1 MQKDLHADPFALSF
15 GNTLS
20 IPFPSIDSLIK
31 RTIEHVFGLTEMSSL
46 YAQAMAE
53 NQAQDSFYD
62 TVLNTMNCT
71 YEVTG
76 LDLIPKEGPV
86 IVVANHPF
94 GGIEGVILGS
104 LLGSIRPDFK
114 SWLIHYW
121 VVFHNS
127 MKA

>member
-1 MQKDLHADPFALSF
+1 MQKDLQADPFALSF

-20 IPFPSIDSLIK
+20 IPFPSIGSLIE
-31 RTIEHVFGLTEMSSL
+31 RTIEDALGLTEMSSL
-46 YAQAMAE
+46 YTQAMAK
-53 NQAQDSFYD
+53 NQVQDSFYD

-71 YEVTG
+71 YEVKG

-104 LLGSIRPDFK
+104 LLGSIRQDFK
-114 SWLIHYW
+114 IMA
-121 VVFHNS
+121 N
-127 MKA
+127 